1 MDNSQ
6 NYSPS
11 VPDNLLLS
19 ALDSSTKYAIIA
31 TDLNNKIILW
41 NKGAEIIYGYSSEE
55 VVYKQTP
62 LNLHKKDAVDN
73 EIVILSEKTF
83 QSDIFEQELAAV
95 RKDGTVLPVSVTVT
109 PRINSNNET
118 EGFLIIVRDMTN
130 IRLEEKFRD
139 ILIEIAHLVN
149 LSANIN
155 DMCKNIIHAIST
167 FLDIPVVFICLLE
180 KISKNFHIGQQIG
193 LSCDSCRHYCSY
205 TYDDRDVY
213 ANMFDCFLSYT
224 QFTINSGK
232 LSCHAIHSYVE
243 SEEIRDMDSTIIHVP
258 LLSDSGLIGLLHI
271 VIPSS
276 KANLFL
282 TETQIFSLIAN
293 EISSGIQRKRA
304 EEDIRQHANN
314 MENIVKER
322 TDQLRE
328 KDTQLVQ
335 SGKLA
340 TLGEMATGIAHE
352 INQPLGSISLMAQG
366 LLMAR
371 ERSKLS
377 DELLTEK
384 LGSIIDQ
391 IDRINK
397 IITHLRAFGRQPSD
411 SNYEVIVNNPL
422 MDVFKL
428 IGQQLK
434 NRNITIETYLTE
446 DMPPVLADNNKLEQ
460 VFLNIISN
468 ARDALEEYEQLIDK
482 MKKNAT
488 PPIWANSWSKRIT
501 LRTYARDRHVFI
513 EIADNAGGIPK
524 SIINKIFGPFF
535 TTKEVGKGTGLGLSI
550 SYGIIKDFGG
560 TIEVESEEN
569 AGSKFIVKLPIHKN
583 FTTSLNKGS
592 LKYIEQ

>member
-1 MDNSQ
+1 MENNSNHHQ
-6 NYSPS
+6 LVSN
-11 VPDNLLLS
+11 NLLLS
-19 ALDSSTKYAIIA
+19 ILNGSTKYAIIA
-31 TDLNNKIILW
+31 TDLDNKIILW

-55 VVYKQTP
+55 MVYKQTP
-62 LNLHKKDAVDN
+62 LNLHKKDAADN
-73 EIVILSEKTF
+73 EILILSDKTF
-83 QSDIFEQELAAV
+83 QSDIFDQELVAV
-95 RKDGTVLPVSVTVT
+95 RKDGSFLPVSVTVT
-109 PRINSNNET
+109 PRINNNNET
-118 EGFLIIVRDMTN
+118 EGFLLIVRDITN

-155 DMCKNIIHAIST
+155 DMCNNIIHAIST
-167 FLDIPVVFICLLE
+167 FLDIDVIFICLLD
-180 KISKNFHIGQQIG
+180 KISKNFYIDQQFG

-213 ANMFDCFLSYT
+213 ANMFDCFLSYS

-232 LSCHAIHSYVE
+232 LSGHAIYSYVE
-243 SEEIRDMDSTIIHVP
+243 NKDIKNTDSTIIHVP
-258 LLSDSGLIGLLHI
+258 LLSDAGLIGLLHI
-271 VIPSS
+271 VVPSS
-276 KANLFL
+276 KASLFL
-282 TETQIFSLIAN
+282 TETQVFSLIAN

-304 EEDIRQHANN
+304 EEEIKQHANN

-352 INQPLGSISLMAQG
+352 INQPLGSISLMVQG
-366 LLMAR
+366 LLMAK
-371 ERSKLS
+371 ERGKLN
-377 DELLTEK
+377 DELLTDK
-384 LGSIIDQ
+384 LGSIIKQ

-397 IITHLRAFGRQPSD
+397 IITHLRTFGRQPSE
-411 SNYEVIVNNPL
+411 SNHEVIVNGPL

-434 NRNITIETYLTE
+434 NRNITVETYLTR
-446 DMPPVLADNNKLEQ
+446 DIPSVLADNNKLEQ

-468 ARDALEEYEQLIDK
+468 ARDALEDFEITVE
-482 MKKNAT
+482 KKKKDDN
-488 PPIWANSWSKRIT
+488 PPAWVNSWSKKIT
-501 LRTYARDRHVFI
+501 IKTYTKERHVFI
-513 EIADNAGGIPK
+513 EIADNACGIPEN
-524 SIINKIFGPFF
+524 IINKIFDPFF

-560 TIEVESEEN
+560 TIEVESVKN
-569 AGSKFIVKLPIHKN
+569 AGSKFIVKLPIYKN
-583 FTTSLNKGS
+583 FYK
-592 LKYIEQ
+592 KPE